1 MTTLLLYALLA
12 QDPAP
17 PHDYRLEFENAW
29 VRVLRLRPA
38 LNGKTA
44 AQDRPSSSPVLDV
57 CWKDD
62 DKPGAIRFS
71 RGASDKNTAS
81 DFERGASQCLRI
93 ELKTKPVDLPQR
105 DVRISPENREP
116 YENGMLR
123 IARVTCPALT
133 TCPMSQHPED
143 PALVLAH
150 GKFTW
155 QDAGL
160 QLNLNG
166 AADAMEQI
174 RIELK
179 SRPAVP

>member
-1 MTTLLLYALLA
+1 MTTLFLYALLA

-17 PHDYRLEFENAW
+17 ARDYRLEFENAW
-29 VRVLRLRPA
+29 VRVLRLRA
-38 LNGKTA
+38 AADGKA
-44 AQDRPSSSPVLDV
+44 AGQDRPATPELSV

-62 DKPGAIRFS
+62 DKPGAIRFT
-71 RGASDKNTAS
+71 RGVGENQKAP
-81 DFERGASQCLRI
+81 DFEPGASQCLRI

-105 DVRISPENREP
+105 DVRIAPENREP

-143 PALVLAH
+143 PALVLGH
-150 GKFTW
+150 GKFAW

-174 RIELK
+174 RIEVK
-179 SRPAVP
+179 SRPAPQ